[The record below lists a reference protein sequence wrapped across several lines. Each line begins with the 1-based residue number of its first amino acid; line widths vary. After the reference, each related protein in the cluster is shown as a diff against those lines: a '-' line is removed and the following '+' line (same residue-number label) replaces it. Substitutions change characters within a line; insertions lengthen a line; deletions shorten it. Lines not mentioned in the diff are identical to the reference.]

1 MHLSSYGTVIVV
13 YSVLFINLYLYVYG
27 SFKYAVY
34 DIIFFTLFL
43 INSTVYVIGKIMYVR
58 LFAYNIVHH
67 YKSLITIL
75 YTVTIIALY

>member
-1 MHLSSYGTVIVV
+1 MFMVP
-13 YSVLFINLYLYVYG
+13 FNMLYT
-27 SFKYAVY
+27 SY

-43 INSTVYVIGKIMYVR
+43 INSTVYVIGKIAYVR